1 MKTSLIAAMIGA
13 AALCTTPVLA
23 QGVVRGA
30 QQGAAVGNDVAGPV
44 GGAVGGAVGAV
55 GGGVAGGVKGVLGIP
70 QNTATTGTKSAKGT
84 APQATSPKAT
94 RTAQPGTTMS
104 PADPHGGNAHTEGSP
119 PR

>member
-70 QNTATTGTKSAKGT
+70 QSSGTVKGNSARP
-84 APQATSPKAT
+84 A
-94 RTAQPGTTMS
+94 RTAEPGTTMS
-104 PADPHGGNAHTEGSP
+104 PTDPHGGNAQTEGAP
-119 PR
+119 AR

>member
-1 MKTSLIAAMIGA
+1 MKTLTVAAMIGA
-13 AALCTTPVLA
+13 AALCVTPAAA

-70 QNTATTGTKSAKGT
+70 QNTGTSGKTTAAK
-84 APQATSPKAT
+84 PRAT
-94 RTAQPGTTMS
+94 RTAEPGTTMS
-104 PADPHGGNAHTEGSP
+104 PADPHGGNAHDTGAP
-119 PR
+119 PRR

>member
-1 MKTSLIAAMIGA
+1 MKANIFAVFIGVT
-13 AALCTTPVLA
+13 ALSITPVAA

-55 GGGVAGGVKGVLGIP
+55 GGGIAGGVKGVLGIP
-70 QNTATTGTKSAKGT
+70 QSTSTKGAKANTPT
-84 APQATSPKAT
+84 AT

-104 PADPHGGNAHTEGSP
+104 PADPHGGDAHTEGSP
-119 PR
+119 SRAR

>member
-70 QNTATTGTKSAKGT
+70 QNTATTGNKSAKGT
-84 APQATSPKAT
+84 APKAT